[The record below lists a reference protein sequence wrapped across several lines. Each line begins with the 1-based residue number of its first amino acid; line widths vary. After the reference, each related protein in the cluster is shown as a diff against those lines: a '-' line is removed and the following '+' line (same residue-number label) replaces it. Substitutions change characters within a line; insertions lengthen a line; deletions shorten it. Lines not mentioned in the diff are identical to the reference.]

1 MKSTIAEYGRD
12 SESNNMDR
20 NTDYHKIGQS
30 KSNALGKKSE
40 MHIFEREGEAASRGE
55 DPGNFYEKL
64 VLFKPLKMWREVV
77 RGRGSDRRNRT
88 KSQGKKGMG
97 VRGD

>member
-40 MHIFEREGEAASRGE
+40 MHIFEREGEAASR
-55 DPGNFYEKL
+55 EKTQET
-64 VLFKPLKMWREVV
+64 FMR
-77 RGRGSDRRNRT
+77 S
-88 KSQGKKGMG
+88 
-97 VRGD
+97 